1 MFQSR
6 SAEVPLRIDIL
17 EEYSELQIYRHYF
30 PDIPIGEVTSSPF
43 REDKTPSFIIRVKG
57 DHTYYHDYALGETGD
72 VISFVS
78 NVYPELDRDELLLQ
92 ITRDLNNGEVPDVT
106 YVKKNPIK
114 KDLKIKRREYTKG
127 DLAFWEQYG
136 ITQKTLRLFRVSP
149 ISYYWI
155 NETRF
160 TCEEPA
166 YAYDLGGEYKVYRP
180 TKVDYRFIAGGVKIQ
195 GIDLLPQ
202 THDILIIQKSYKDVM
217 LCYEFGY
224 PAMAP
229 QSETCPIPSDI
240 MDDIKQRFKRVV
252 ILYDNDEAG
261 IKAATQLSEQYD
273 LEKIFLTEAKD
284 LSDHVLLH
292 GKEYTK
298 NTLKELLDEQQ

>member
-1 MFQSR
+1 MFQVR
-6 SAEVPLRIDIL
+6 DKEIPLRKDIL
-17 EEYSELQIYRHYF
+17 DEYSELQIYRHYF
-30 PDIPIGEVTSSPF
+30 PDIPIGMITSSPF
-43 REDKTPSFIIRVKG
+43 REDKTPSFIIRVKD

-72 VISFVS
+72 VMSFVS
-78 NVYPELDRDELLLQ
+78 NVYPELDRDELLKQ
-92 ITRDLNNGEVPDVT
+92 IAKDLNNGEVPDVT

-127 DLAFWEQYG
+127 DLAFWNQYG
-136 ITQKTLRLFRVSP
+136 ITKKTLDLFRVAP
-149 ISYYWI
+149 IAYYWI
-155 NETRF
+155 NDTRF
-160 TCEEPA
+160 TCSEPA

-180 TKVDYRFIAGGVKIQ
+180 TKEDYRFIAGGIKIQ
-195 GIDLLPQ
+195 GIDLIPQ

-229 QSETCPIPSDI
+229 QSETCPISSDI
-240 MDDIKQRFKRVV
+240 ITDIKQRFKRIV

-261 IKAATQLSEQYD
+261 KKSAKTLSEQYD
-273 LEKIFLTEAKD
+273 LECIFLTEAKD

-292 GKEYTK
+292 GKEYTHD
-298 NTLKELLDEQQ
+298 TLKELLNEK